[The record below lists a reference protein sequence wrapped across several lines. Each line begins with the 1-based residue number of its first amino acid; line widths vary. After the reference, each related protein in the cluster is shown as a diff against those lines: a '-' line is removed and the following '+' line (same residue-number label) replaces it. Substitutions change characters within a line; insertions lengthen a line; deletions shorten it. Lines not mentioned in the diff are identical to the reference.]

1 MALLIQRAINGL
13 IPARFSRSRPPS
25 LATRPDRILLGV
37 RPGER
42 PSDKPPVRIYLGTER
57 GQFRAERI
65 FLWSI
70 EKYRD
75 PSRIYE
81 IYLMRDIKGFK
92 RGFWLTGFTNY
103 RFAIPEFA
111 GYSGRAIYN
120 DADQIYL
127 ADPAKLFDLDMGKAG
142 FLSIND
148 RDTSVML
155 IDCQRMADAWNGHDV
170 RRLSRKALESRAR
183 QAGLWGE
190 LDGGWNAR
198 DSEYHPKHSMLVH
211 FTTLHTQPW
220 RPFPEQLVYFP
231 NPTGQ
236 LWPDLEDEAN
246 VAQFLPFSAK
256 RPSRHWNLLSLQ
268 QTEHAGA
275 HGSADYPTL
284 LSPEPPSQRQDSLVV
299 DRLLERVPDEDIS
312 WVLQRLMQAS
322 RQLVLSVREPL
333 SQQAGRYRRSRYFWL
348 QHLNN
353 ASAMVPDCR
362 WRLNHHAGL
371 WRRPTQVCGGPTP
384 AGDIVALTHHKP
396 GHDAQALAIAQAL
409 SKATGR
415 PLRRLQMRPH
425 HCLIPGAV
433 QAAME
438 DAAVV
443 VASGW
448 WPTRLARRL
457 AKRQPELR
465 LVLAGRKAGPAP
477 EYGGIVLQ
485 CRHFGLPPHPR
496 QWITDLPLNAG
507 PAPLADAH
515 APEYAAWQPWLSAEH
530 RVALLL
536 GGPSRNVV
544 FSAEQAALLARQ
556 VSDWSRAHNARLLVV
571 GSRRSAP
578 ILRAVRQGLSE
589 QDLLYVWQDQDPSN
603 PYGLA
608 LTQAQHLV
616 VTTDSE
622 SMLADA
628 AHSGGAFWVLEPGP
642 MKHSIWQRF
651 STWVAA
657 RATRPRFNRRGSIR
671 PQQGINYLCAR
682 ALAQHWVL
690 PPRDLPALAQRL
702 IQSGQAAPFIE
713 ASQTA
718 LLAVAKPH
726 TNTRSAPMAATID
739 RIITVLSLQSP
750 ESVGSAGAERHH
762 AR

>member
-25 LATRPDRILLGV
+25 LATTPDRILLGV
-37 RPGER
+37 RPGHR
-42 PSDKPPVRIYLGTER
+42 PSEKPPVRIYLGTER

-127 ADPAKLFDLDMGKAG
+127 TDPAHLFDLEMDKAG

-155 IDCQRMADAWNGHDV
+155 IDCQRMAEAWNGHDV
-170 RRLSRKALESRAR
+170 RRCSRKALEARAR

-198 DSEYHPKHSMLVH
+198 DSEHDPNHSKLVH

-231 NPTGQ
+231 NPTGS
-236 LWPDLEDEAN
+236 LWPDLEREAN
-246 VAQFLPFSAK
+246 AATFLPFSAK

-268 QTEHAGA
+268 NTAA
-275 HGSADYPTL
+275 PNADKDHYSEL
-284 LSPEPPSQRQDSLVV
+284 LGPEPPAQRQAL
-299 DRLLERVPDEDIS
+299 RQIGKLLEQVPDEDVA
-312 WVLQRLMQAS
+312 WVLHRLMRCS
-322 RQLVLSVREPL
+322 ESLEIEIREPL
-333 SQQAGRYRRSRYFWL
+333 SQRAGHYRRSLYFWL
-348 QHLNN
+348 QQFNM

-362 WRLNHHAGL
+362 WRLTHCAGL
-371 WRRPTQVCGGPTP
+371 WRSTTACGGPTP
-384 AGDIVALTHHKP
+384 EGDIVALTHRKP
-396 GHDAQALAIAQAL
+396 GHDEQALTIARAL
-409 SKATGR
+409 AERSD
-415 PLRRLQMRPH
+415 RRFRSIAVAAHQS
-425 HCLIPGAV
+425 LIANGL
-433 QAAME
+433 AA
-438 DAAVV
+438 DIDGAAVV

-448 WPTRLARRL
+448 WPSKVARRL
-457 AKRQPELR
+457 QRRQPALR
-465 LVLAGRKAGPAP
+465 IVLAGRKAGPPP
-477 EYGGIVLQ
+477 EHSGVVVQ
-485 CRHFGLPPHPR
+485 CQHFGLPPHP
-496 QWITDLPLNAG
+496 QQLITDLPLNAG
-507 PAPLADAH
+507 RQQDQRSTAR
-515 APEYAAWQPWLSAEH
+515 WQTWRSAE
-530 RVALLL
+530 RRAALLL
-536 GGPSRNVV
+536 GGPSRNVT
-544 FSAEQAALLARQ
+544 FTAKHAASLARL
-556 VSDWSRAHNARLLVV
+556 VSAWSQKQNARLLVI

-578 ILRAVRQGLSE
+578 LLDAVRGALSE
-589 QDLLYVWQDQDPSN
+589 QDQLYVWQANDADN
-603 PYGLA
+603 PYPLA
-608 LTQAQHLV
+608 LAEAHHLV

-628 AHSGGAFWVLEPGP
+628 AHSGRPFWLLEAGP
-642 MKHSIWQRF
+642 MQHSWWQGIGA
-651 STWVAA
+651 WVAG

-671 PQQGINYLCAR
+671 PQQGLNYLCAR
-682 ALAQHWVL
+682 ALSRHWVL
-690 PPRDLPALAQRL
+690 PPRDLPALVQRL
-702 IQSGQAAPFIE
+702 IQSGQAAPFTGAE
-713 ASQTA
+713 QQVA
-718 LLAVAKPH
+718 LAAEKRPSH
-726 TNTRSAPMAATID
+726 SAENALSETID
-739 RIITVLSLQSP
+739 RIITLLSLHSY
-750 ESVGSAGAERHH
+750 GAASTSRSSRHH
-762 AR
+762 AN